1 MSWLTDA
8 LRKERSLLSSF
19 LEMLKKVNRI
29 NKTRE
34 LQKVYRLGKTIHT
47 PALVIK
53 FLAGEK
59 LRTAFVVSKK
69 VSKKAVERNRI
80 KRALREEMR
89 LSLSNTSA
97 GDYMIIAKG
106 QASGYSNKDLRDQLS
121 SGLKKGDLW
130 QE

>member
-1 MSWLTDA
+1 
-8 LRKERSLLSSF
+8 
-19 LEMLKKVNRI
+19 MLKKVNRI

-59 LRTAFVVSKK
+59 FRTAFVVSKK
-69 VSKKAVERNRI
+69 VSKKSVERNRI
-80 KRALREEMR
+80 KRALREEVR
-89 LSLSNTSA
+89 LAQEKLSA
-97 GDYMIIAKG
+97 GDYMIIAKV
-106 QASGYSNKDLRDQLS
+106 QASGYSNMALREQIG
-121 SGLKKGDLW
+121 SGLKKAGIW